1 MISPFP
7 ERSTVYSNR
16 NQASLHSIGPVTHTG
31 NGAYEGHVFA
41 TGRKP
46 LLTLC
51 VLTPNLGVREWVN
64 RGRGRHGADGPSYNK
79 FGITG
84 G

>member
-7 ERSTVYSNR
+7 ETSTVYSSR
-16 NQASLHSIGPVTHTG
+16 NQAPFHTIGPLTHTG
-31 NGAYEGHVFA
+31 NGAYEGHALA
-41 TGRKP
+41 TACKP
-46 LLTLC
+46 LLTSY
-51 VLTPNLGVREWVN
+51 VLPPNLGVRVRVN
-64 RGRGRHGADGPSYNK
+64 RGRGRHGADGPSCNK